1 MFRFVSQGLCGNLF
15 SSILVNHLFPSDV
28 FIARIHH
35 ERRNNKMK
43 KILFTLVMIGLSG
56 LIFSGQAMAGKL
68 EQRQVSQQVRIWQ
81 GVKKGQLTRYET
93 RNLWHEQQ
101 KIQRLKESFW
111 GDGRLNRQER
121 IRLVFWLD
129 KADRHIF
136 QLKHNSRRRPVNW
149 QRASYHGHR
158 RFW

>member
-1 MFRFVSQGLCGNLF
+1 
-15 SSILVNHLFPSDV
+15 
-28 FIARIHH
+28 
-35 ERRNNKMK
+35 MK
-43 KILFTLVMIGLSG
+43 KILFTLVMLGLSG
-56 LIFSGQAMAGKL
+56 LIFSGQAMAGKF
-68 EQRQVSQQVRIWQ
+68 EQRQVQQQNRIWQ
-81 GVKKGQLTRYET
+81 GVKSGQLTRYET
-93 RNLWHEQQ
+93 RNLWHQQ
-101 KIQRLKESFW
+101 KRIQRLKKSFW
-111 GDGRLNRQER
+111 RDGRLNRQER

>member
-1 MFRFVSQGLCGNLF
+1 
-15 SSILVNHLFPSDV
+15 
-28 FIARIHH
+28 
-35 ERRNNKMK
+35 MK
-43 KILFTLVMIGLSG
+43 KIIFTLVMIGVAG

-68 EQRQVSQQVRIWQ
+68 EQRQVWQQKRIWQ
-81 GVKKGQLTRYET
+81 GAKSGQLTRHET
-93 RNLWHEQQ
+93 RNLWHEQK

-111 GDGRLNRQER
+111 RDGRLNRRER
-121 IRLVFWLD
+121 NRLVFWLD

-136 QLKHNSRRRPVNW
+136 KLKHNSRRRPVIW